1 MNMAYK
7 VFAGVVLGLAI
18 AGMAPAQSALNLAKR
33 GNDYVGIQSKGKVLR
48 IYSDKSTGGI
58 EPSVWHV
65 VYYDPDRFSKSIQ
78 VIFAGGQEQQVA
90 PAVHIFHMPAKG
102 RDVLD
107 QSKVVVDSDRAL
119 DIAQTLPSLQGLT
132 LTSSVLTLEIAD
144 AGPVW
149 TVQLW
154 AAKKKDTTKEAKLGT
169 VTISATDSSIIKSDL
184 KPENV
189 N

>member
-1 MNMAYK
+1 MRR
-7 VFAGVVLGLAI
+7 VLLGIGLGLAV
-18 AGMAPAQSALNLAKR
+18 AGMASAEPTALDLAKR
-33 GNDYVGIQSKGKVLR
+33 GNDYVGIQCKGKVLR
-48 IYSDKSTGGI
+48 IYSDKSVGGI
-58 EPSVWHV
+58 EPATWHV
-65 VYYDPDRFSKSIQ
+65 VYYDPDTYSKSIQ

-90 PAVHIFHMPAKG
+90 ASLHIFQMPAKL

-107 QSKVVVDSDRAL
+107 QSKLVVDSDRAL

-144 AGPVW
+144 PGPVW

-154 AAKKKDTTKEAKLGT
+154 AAKKKDPTKEAKLGT

-184 KPENV
+184 KPDKV
-189 N
+189 Y